1 MKLMSLAVPVL
12 VVALTTVAVGSL
24 GLLAVRASTASTQA
38 SLDLLRMHLRV
49 ARLHDQLLEH
59 SRHRLAT
66 HAGELPPVAPE
77 SAAPA
82 LRRLLDRIDG
92 GPAAD
97 QPVAGWPTEQEMGEG
112 KP

>member
-1 MKLMSLAVPVL
+1 MKLMSFAAPVL
-12 VVALTTVAVGSL
+12 VVALITAVVGGI
-24 GLLAVRASTASTQA
+24 GLLAVRASAASTQA

-59 SRHRLAT
+59 SRARLDAHT
-66 HAGELPPVAPE
+66 RALPPLAPE

-92 GPAAD
+92 GLPADRPTD
-97 QPVAGWPTEQEMGEG
+97 QKLGEER
-112 KP
+112 P